1 MAVRAHDRRRH
12 RAVPVEAAL
21 APVFNAVLPVFGLVA
36 CGLLAGRFGLVTQ
49 ASSEALNQFVY
60 AFALP
65 AMLFVAVYR
74 GSLEEILSGY
84 FLAAVV
90 IATLSTALVGY
101 ALSRRAQ
108 KAGRPESILRGL
120 NGSFAN
126 TGFLGIPL
134 VAVAYGERAV
144 LPAALATVATN
155 LFSFAVAI
163 VCLELAT
170 NPRGGS
176 ILKTLGG
183 VARSPLIWPIA
194 LAVLLVALGIKVP
207 VAAEKFASLLA
218 AAAGPCALFA
228 IGLFVSQLS
237 IREGIAA
244 AWPSTALKLVLHPA
258 LTALLVFWLLPVD
271 PFWAM
276 IGVVC
281 ASLPL
286 GATAFVLAQRYKL
299 LEAETSTGAVLST
312 GVSVFTVS
320 LVMLLVPQTA
330 RGDDAVQM
338 LLQGGGQVLFI
349 RHATTTPG
357 VGDPDGFRIE
367 DCKTQRNLSGEGR
380 AEARRLGE
388 ALRKHKAP
396 IGKVLSS
403 PWCRCHDTAQLAF
416 GRQAT
421 TWNPLSNLF
430 GRRELAD
437 AQVRELRARIGS
449 YTGKDNLVMISHG
462 SVAAPLTGISPQQA
476 EVIVL
481 TPLGG
486 DRFRVAGRI
495 PPPGSPP

>member
-1 MAVRAHDRRRH
+1 
-12 RAVPVEAAL
+12 VESAL
-21 APVFNAVLPVFGLVA
+21 APVFGAALPVFGLVG

-65 AMLFVAVYR
+65 AMLFIAVYR
-74 GSLEEILSGY
+74 GSLEEIFSGF

-90 IATLSTALVGY
+90 CATLATAAVGY
-101 ALSRRAQ
+101 FVSRRLQ
-108 KAGRPESILRGL
+108 KGTRPESVQRGL

-134 VAVAYGERAV
+134 VTMAYGEGAA

-163 VCLELAT
+163 VCLEMLAK
-170 NPRGGS
+170 PQPGS
-176 ILKTLGG
+176 IGKTLGG

-194 LAVLLVALGIKVP
+194 LAILLVALDVKVP
-207 VAAEKFASLLA
+207 LPVERLASLLA

-237 IREGIAA
+237 LRAGAAA

-258 LTALLVFWLLPVD
+258 LTALLVFYLLPVD
-271 PFWAM
+271 AYWAKVA
-276 IGVVC
+276 VVC

-286 GATAFVLAQRYKL
+286 GATAFVLAQRYKR

-312 GVSVFTVS
+312 AVSVLTVS
-320 LVMLLVPQTA
+320 VVMLLVPQNA
-330 RGDDAVQM
+330 RADEDVWK
-338 LLQGGGQVLFI
+338 LVQGGGQVLLI

-357 VGDPDGFRIE
+357 VGDPDGFRLE
-367 DCKTQRNLSGEGR
+367 DCKTQRNLSETGR
-380 AEARRLGE
+380 AEAKRLGE
-388 ALRKHKAP
+388 ALRAR
-396 IGKVLSS
+396 KVPVGELLSS
-403 PWCRCHDTAQLAF
+403 PWCRCHETARLAF
-416 GRQAT
+416 GRDAT
-421 TWNPLSNLF
+421 TWAALSNLF
-430 GRRELAD
+430 GRREAAD
-437 AQVRELRARIGS
+437 VQVREMSSRIGN
-449 YTGKDNLVMISHG
+449 YRGKNNLVLVSHG
-462 SVAAPLTGISPQQA
+462 STALPLTGVSPQQA
-476 EVIVL
+476 EIVVL

-495 PPPGSPP
+495 PPS